1 MLLGIATTKMASG
14 APTFDEYWLAF
25 VRAHFRPSTRRLV
38 CAAMNAAVGAT
49 AIGLLAR
56 RPLLVLLAP
65 VIAFTPSL
73 IARKI
78 AGTAPPLGSAHPLF
92 YALSSLKMWHMTISG
107 TMEAE
112 VLRVMAEDHKAG
124 VAPPPPAGDPEAAY
138 PRPNMVTDHTLH

>member
-1 MLLGIATTKMASG
+1 MASG
-14 APTFDEYWLAF
+14 GPTFDEYWLAF

-38 CAAMNAAVGAT
+38 CASVNAAIGSA
-49 AIGLLAR
+49 AIGVLAR
-56 RPLLVLLAP
+56 RPLLLLLAP

-78 AGTAPPLGSAHPLF
+78 EGAAAGSASASAHPLF

-112 VLRVMAEDHKAG
+112 VSRIMAEEHAADSA
-124 VAPPPPAGDPEAAY
+124 APHASGGGSAEAPY

>member
-1 MLLGIATTKMASG
+1 MASG

-38 CAAMNAAVGAT
+38 CAAMNAAIGSA
-49 AIGLLAR
+49 AIGVLAR
-56 RPLLVLLAP
+56 RPLLLLLAP
-65 VIAFTPSL
+65 VIAFTPSI

-92 YALSSLKMWHMTISG
+92 YALSSLKMWHMTIAG

-112 VLRVMAEDHKAG
+112 VSRVMAEEHAADG
-124 VAPPPPAGDPEAAY
+124 VPPRPGSSSSPEAPY